1 MENEYAIFVAITS
14 LVIVYSLFAKRI
26 GQVSITGPMYML
38 FFGFCFA
45 YFFSVPNHLEFDVS
59 AFQIYIELTLALIL
73 FGDAAKAKISV
84 LTHSYVYPLLL
95 LLIAMPLTFL
105 FGTYIGTILFPD
117 EPFIHLA
124 LLAIILTP
132 TDAAL
137 SSNFI
142 DNQKIPAQTREAVN
156 VESGLNDGLAVP
168 VFLLLL
174 YSASNQQT
182 LNLTNTLM
190 IAVKEIGVAVIVAVI
205 VSVLVFKLVIFSEK
219 YRLYNKQNE
228 VFICVA
234 IAILIFLI
242 AQLFGGS
249 GFFAAFTAGLLFD
262 FKFKRAFKPQRL
274 SNAHALANTCALI
287 IWFIFGNFAFNY
299 LIDGVSLLVLV
310 YSLCALTV
318 MRVIPVLLSLL
329 FTKLNLKQRFL
340 LAWFGPRGLASV
352 VFTLIL
358 LQQLEGVSE
367 QLIDIA
373 ILTIIL
379 SVFLHGISSRVK

>member
-1 MENEYAIFVAITS
+1 MENEYAIFVAITG

-26 GQVSITGPMYML
+26 GQLSITGPMFML

-45 YFFSVPNHLEFDVS
+45 YFFSAPSHLEFDVS

-84 LTHSYVYPLLL
+84 LTHSYAYPLLL

-105 FGTYIGTILFPD
+105 FGTYIGTTLFPD

-182 LNLTNTLM
+182 INLTNTLT
-190 IAVKEIGVAVIVAVI
+190 IAVKEIGVAVIVAIVI
-205 VSVLVFKLVIFSEK
+205 SILVFKLVIFSEK

-234 IAILIFLI
+234 IAILIFLV

-262 FKFKRAFKPQRL
+262 FKFKKAFKPQRL
-274 SNAHALANTCALI
+274 SNARALANTCALI

-299 LIDGVSLLVLV
+299 LIDGVSLFVLL

-329 FTKLNLKQRFL
+329 FTQLNLKQRFL

-352 VFTLIL
+352 VFTLVL

-367 QLIDIA
+367 QLVDIA

-379 SVFLHGISSRVK
+379 SIFLHGISSRVK

>member
-14 LVIVYSLFAKRI
+14 LVIIYSLFAKRI
-26 GQVSITGPMYML
+26 GQLSITGPMFML

-45 YFFSVPNHLEFDVS
+45 YFFRAPNHLEFDVS

-84 LTHSYVYPLLL
+84 LTHSYAYPLLL

-182 LNLTNTLM
+182 INLTNTLM
-190 IAVKEIGVAVIVAVI
+190 IAVKEIGVAVIVAVV
-205 VSVLVFKLVIFSEK
+205 VSILVFKLVIFSEK

-234 IAILIFLI
+234 IAILIFLV

-262 FKFKRAFKPQRL
+262 FKFKNAFKPQRL

-299 LIDGVSLLVLV
+299 LIDGVSLLVLL
-310 YSLCALTV
+310 YALCALTV
-318 MRVIPVLLSLL
+318 MRIIPVLLSLL
-329 FTKLNLKQRFL
+329 FTQLNLKQRFL

-358 LQQLEGVSE
+358 LQQLDGVSE

>member
-26 GQVSITGPMYML
+26 GQLSITGPMFML

-45 YFFSVPNHLEFDVS
+45 YFFRAPNHLEFDVS

-84 LTHSYVYPLLL
+84 LTHSYAYPLLL
-95 LLIAMPLTFL
+95 LVIAMPLTFL

-182 LNLTNTLM
+182 INLTNTFM
-190 IAVKEIGVAVIVAVI
+190 IAVKEIGVAVIVAVV
-205 VSVLVFKLVIFSEK
+205 VSILVFKLVIFSEK

-234 IAILIFLI
+234 IAILIFLV

-262 FKFKRAFKPQRL
+262 FKFKKAFKPQRL

-299 LIDGVSLLVLV
+299 LIDGVSLLVLL
-310 YSLCALTV
+310 YALCALTV
-318 MRVIPVLLSLL
+318 MRIIPVLLSLL
-329 FTKLNLKQRFL
+329 FTQLNLKQRFL

>member
-1 MENEYAIFVAITS
+1 MENEYAIFVAVTS

-26 GQVSITGPMYML
+26 GQVSITGPMFML

-45 YFFSVPNHLEFDVS
+45 YFFRAPNHLEFDVS

-105 FGTYIGTILFPD
+105 FGTYIGTTLFPD

-190 IAVKEIGVAVIVAVI
+190 IAAKEIGVAVIVAVV

-219 YRLYNKQNE
+219 YRLYNKHNE

-249 GFFAAFTAGLLFD
+249 GFFAAFIAGLLFD
-262 FKFKRAFKPQRL
+262 YKFKKAFKPQRL

-287 IWFIFGNFAFNY
+287 IWFIFGNFAFSY
-299 LIDGVSLLVLV
+299 LVDGVSLLVLL
-310 YSLCALTV
+310 YSLFALTI
-318 MRVIPVLLSLL
+318 MRIIPVLLSLL
-329 FTKLNLKQRFL
+329 FTQLNLKQRFL

-358 LQQLEGVSE
+358 LQQLDGVSD
-367 QLIDIA
+367 QLVDVA

-379 SVFLHGISSRVK
+379 SVFFHGISSRVK

>member
-26 GQVSITGPMYML
+26 GQVSITGPMFML

-45 YFFSVPNHLEFDVS
+45 YFFRAPNHLEFDVS

-73 FGDAAKAKISV
+73 FGDAAKARISV
-84 LTHSYVYPLLL
+84 LTHSYLYPLLL

-190 IAVKEIGVAVIVAVI
+190 IAVKEIGVAIFVAVI

-234 IAILIFLI
+234 IAILIFLV

-262 FKFKRAFKPQRL
+262 FKFKKAFKRQRL

-299 LIDGVSLLVLV
+299 LIDGVSLLVLL
-310 YSLCALTV
+310 YALCALTV
-318 MRVIPVLLSLL
+318 MRIIPVLLSLL
-329 FTKLNLKQRFL
+329 FTQLNLKQRFL

-358 LQQLEGVSE
+358 LQQLDGVSE

-379 SVFLHGISSRVK
+379 SVFFHGISSRVK

>member
-26 GQVSITGPMYML
+26 GQLSITGPMFML

-45 YFFSVPNHLEFDVS
+45 YFFRAPNHLEFDVS

-84 LTHSYVYPLLL
+84 LTHSYAYPLLL

-105 FGTYIGTILFPD
+105 FGIYIGTILFPD

-182 LNLTNTLM
+182 INLTNTLM
-190 IAVKEIGVAVIVAVI
+190 IAVKEIGIAVIVAVV
-205 VSVLVFKLVIFSEK
+205 VSILVFKLVIFSEK

-234 IAILIFLI
+234 IAILIFLV

-262 FKFKRAFKPQRL
+262 FKFKKAFKPQRL

-299 LIDGVSLLVLV
+299 LIDGVSLLVLL

-318 MRVIPVLLSLL
+318 MRIIPVLLSLL
-329 FTKLNLKQRFL
+329 FTQLNLKQRFL

-379 SVFLHGISSRVK
+379 SVFFHGISSRVK

>member
-1 MENEYAIFVAITS
+1 MFT
-14 LVIVYSLFAKRI
+14 
-26 GQVSITGPMYML
+26 
-38 FFGFCFA
+38 
-45 YFFSVPNHLEFDVS
+45 
-59 AFQIYIELTLALIL
+59 
-73 FGDAAKAKISV
+73 
-84 LTHSYVYPLLL
+84 
-95 LLIAMPLTFL
+95 
-105 FGTYIGTILFPD
+105 
-117 EPFIHLA
+117 
-124 LLAIILTP
+124 
-132 TDAAL
+132 
-137 SSNFI
+137 
-142 DNQKIPAQTREAVN
+142 
-156 VESGLNDGLAVP
+156 
-168 VFLLLL
+168 
-174 YSASNQQT
+174 
-182 LNLTNTLM
+182 
-190 IAVKEIGVAVIVAVI
+190 IAVKEIGVAVIVAVV
-205 VSVLVFKLVIFSEK
+205 VSILVFKLVIFSEK
-219 YRLYNKQNE
+219 YRLYNKQIE

-234 IAILIFLI
+234 IAILIFLV

-329 FTKLNLKQRFL
+329 FTQLNLKQRFL

>member
-26 GQVSITGPMYML
+26 GQVSITGPMFML

-45 YFFSVPNHLEFDVS
+45 YFFRAPNHLEFDVS

-73 FGDAAKAKISV
+73 FGDAAKARISV
-84 LTHSYVYPLLL
+84 LTHSYLYPLLL

-142 DNQKIPAQTREAVN
+142 DNQKIPAQTREALN

-190 IAVKEIGVAVIVAVI
+190 IAVKEIGVAIFVAVI

-234 IAILIFLI
+234 IAILIFLV

-262 FKFKRAFKPQRL
+262 FKFKKAFKRQRL

-299 LIDGVSLLVLV
+299 LIDGVSLLVLL
-310 YSLCALTV
+310 YALCALTV
-318 MRVIPVLLSLL
+318 MRIIPVLLSLL
-329 FTKLNLKQRFL
+329 FTQLNLKQRFL

-358 LQQLEGVSE
+358 LQQLDGVSE

-379 SVFLHGISSRVK
+379 SVFFHGISSRVK